1 MIQIETNRPS
11 SMLTTTT
18 TTIIINDNNKSR
30 MDWIKFYTFSRIEIV
45 DGKKYGQFIFR
56 FND

>member
-11 SMLTTTT
+11 SMLTT

-30 MDWIKFYTFSRIEIV
+30 MDWIKFYTFSRIVIV
-45 DGKKYGQFIFR
+45 DGEIYGQFMFR